1 MLHYTTTSTATKAP
15 TRSWI
20 KSVLYVL
27 RAVQSD
33 QQSAGRVHRVL
44 VLKRKG
50 NNSIGIR
57 EERSQTRSLSCPHAD
72 LASLC
77 CSSVPVA
84 VPPVHPPLIH
94 FAPAPSGCVKPA
106 SEPPSA
112 MLKSLPVYLTA
123 FLQATPADGPSPL
136 WLMPPRRT
144 VF

>member
-1 MLHYTTTSTATKAP
+1 MIFRVYSPHQWMMIIHQINMVLSIANTQVVNGQIPEST
-15 TRSWI
+15 
-20 KSVLYVL
+20 
-27 RAVQSD
+27 
-33 QQSAGRVHRVL
+33 
-44 VLKRKG
+44 KRKG

-77 CSSVPVA
+77 RSSIPVV
-84 VPPVHPPLIH
+84 VPPMHPPLIH

-123 FLQATPADGPSPL
+123 FLRATPADGPSPL

-144 VF
+144 MF